1 MNDQPKGEH
10 VPKVVEPEEVAKP
23 RGKRIPVRVVSEG
36 VTVLVE
42 WLDRTGIERRAVLPP
57 AAVERSGVMEDVL
70 ESAAP
75 YGERWESKVG
85 KMPTGKQIAERLHV
99 RGIWT
104 LDDLRANPQGAMQ
117 SIYEVCGITVKKL
130 LEE

>member
-1 MNDQPKGEH
+1 MSDKGEQE
-10 VPKVVEPEEVAKP
+10 VKPEAVERPKPAK
-23 RGKRIPVRVVSEG
+23 RLSVRVVKEG
-36 VTVLVE
+36 ATVLVE

-57 AAVERSGVMEDVL
+57 EAVERSSVMEDVL
-70 ESAAP
+70 ETAAP

-85 KMPTGKQIAERLHV
+85 KMPTGKQIAEVLHK

-104 LDDLRANPQGAMQ
+104 LDDLRANPQGALQ
-117 SIYEVCGITVKKL
+117 SIYEVCGVTIKKL